1 MLQCES
7 IECDW
12 KYSFNILKKQGRF
25 YEVNLRTVLA
35 FRETGK
41 GHNAM
46 TTFNKVMNMPH
57 PQTRRVFTKIQ
68 NITQNILDH
77 TLALTVQM
85 QEEKTTSQSPS
96 NKSIFGRINWQ
107 GHVLRWMNIMIYA
120 TTKHCNW
127 LRKSN

>member
-41 GHNAM
+41 AHNAM

-77 TLALTVQM
+77 TLALTVQL
-85 QEEKTTSQSPS
+85 QEEK
-96 NKSIFGRINWQ
+96 NDIAKSMKQINLWKDQ
-107 GHVLRWMNIMIYA
+107 LARPRSSVDEYHDLCYDKA
-120 TTKHCNW
+120 
-127 LRKSN
+127 L